1 MLAIRAEGVRADR
14 PEPTCHRTTSYRWV
28 MDQFP
33 WAKSCVVVTGG
44 SRGIGLAIATA
55 ARARGARVGL
65 IARSADDLERAVARL
80 GGPSDGKIAAA
91 VADVASRSELEGAL
105 TELESGI
112 GPIDVLVNNAGTG
125 AYGPFGQSE
134 LDSLERAL
142 SINYL
147 GTVYGTRAVLPGMIE
162 RRHGHIVNI
171 ASVAGRVA
179 TPGESAYSAS
189 KFAVVGFTQCV
200 AMELRGNGVGIT
212 MILPGPVDLT
222 GYFPSDETYERSF
235 PPMVP
240 ADRVARAT
248 LRAVD
253 RRQLEVVVPP
263 WFRPIATLQAT
274 FSGLVARLPAGL
286 FEHEDVPA
294 IPDAPDVSN
303 LPDVSDVP
311 EPLL

>member
-1 MLAIRAEGVRADR
+1 
-14 PEPTCHRTTSYRWV
+14 

-33 WAKSCVVVTGG
+33 WTDSCVVVTGG

-65 IARSADDLERAVARL
+65 IARSAGDLDRAVKRL
-80 GGPSDGKIAAA
+80 GGPIDRKIATA
-91 VADVASRSELEGAL
+91 VADVSSRTELEGAL
-105 TELESGI
+105 ADLESGL
-112 GPIDVLVNNAGTG
+112 GHVDVLVNNAGTG
-125 AYGPFGQSE
+125 AYGRFGQSE

-147 GTVYGTRAVLPGMIE
+147 GTVYGTRAVLPGMVE

-200 AMELRGNGVGIT
+200 AMELRGSGVGIT

-222 GYFPSDETYERSF
+222 GYFPSDETYERPF
-235 PPMVP
+235 PPKVP

-263 WFRPIATLQAT
+263 WFRAIAAIQAT
-274 FSGLVARLPAGL
+274 FSGLVAKLPAGL
-286 FEHEDVPA
+286 FEHEDVPVE
-294 IPDAPDVSN
+294 ITRN
-303 LPDVSDVP
+303 LPGPARGASAPVDPVT
-311 EPLL
+311 